1 MVHWRVDFASARSFP
16 CIAVFMIAAA
26 GEEAQRVRKLV
37 EAVLCCVKCIANR
50 AGRMHPLRSTIPII
64 QPQRQSND
72 FVHRL
77 PLGKRP
83 HAEAEHR
90 CKAARWPLPSTI
102 SSQYFHFAP
111 GAQHNVFANAL
122 IPGHWKVSDDG
133 AATSRCIKLCCSS
146 AFTSSFSFSKRSIT
160 PAIGRA
166 SRHAVHV
173 RLSSDSPASGSL
185 YLFTTNSNRI
195 TPPLISTPR
204 RKSTKISEISR
215 LSICSGFDVV
225 CCFDMSKLQHYPLEQ
240 NLDALDRVDRLPISG
255 RTPFSCTV

>member
-1 MVHWRVDFASARSFP
+1 
-16 CIAVFMIAAA
+16 
-26 GEEAQRVRKLV
+26 
-37 EAVLCCVKCIANR
+37 
-50 AGRMHPLRSTIPII
+50 MHPLRSTTPII

-204 RKSTKISEISR
+204 RKSTKISEISG